1 MSIPPIISNLPLF
14 RLFKTDRS
22 GAGADKPANQ
32 PVQSG
37 GGDTVE
43 ISAAAQ
49 KKLDAAQV
57 LTAQDPGKIN
67 AVASQIRQYLEQ
79 QPASLGLNPA
89 FE

>member
-14 RLFKTDRS
+14 RLFKTDRR

-32 PVQSG
+32 PVHS
-37 GGDTVE
+37 GDTVE

-57 LTAQDPGKIN
+57 LTAQDPGKIS
-67 AVASQIRQYLEQ
+67 AVTSEIKRYLEQ
-79 QPASLGLNPA
+79 QPVSLGLNPA
-89 FE
+89 FVE

>member
-32 PVQSG
+32 PAQS
-37 GGDTVE
+37 GDTVE

-57 LTAQDPGKIN
+57 LTAQDPGKIS
-67 AVASQIRQYLEQ
+67 AVTSQIKQYLEQ
-79 QPASLGLNPA
+79 QPVSLGLNPA
-89 FE
+89 FVE

>member
-14 RLFKTDRS
+14 RLFKTGRG

-32 PVQSG
+32 PAQSS
-37 GGDTVE
+37 GDTVE

-57 LTAQDPGKIN
+57 LSAQDPGKIS
-67 AVASQIRQYLEQ
+67 AVTSQVRQYLEQ
-79 QPASLGLNPA
+79 QPVSLGLNPA
-89 FE
+89 FK